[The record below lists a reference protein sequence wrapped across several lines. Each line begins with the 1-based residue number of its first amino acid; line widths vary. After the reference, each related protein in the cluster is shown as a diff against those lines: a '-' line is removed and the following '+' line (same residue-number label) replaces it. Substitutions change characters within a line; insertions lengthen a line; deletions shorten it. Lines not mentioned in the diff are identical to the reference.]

1 MKHRHINT
9 KTWTR
14 EAIDST
20 LQRGNL
26 QDWRDLFQSAKSDIT
41 IAVNLLDI
49 ANSHKEDGTFALV
62 EGVLQKIQKKSD
74 KL

>member
-14 EAIDST
+14 EAIDSA

-26 QDWRDLFQSAKSDIT
+26 QDWRDLFQSVKNDTAIAK
-41 IAVNLLDI
+41 NLLEV
-49 ANSHKEDGTFALV
+49 ANLYREDGTFAFV
-62 EGVLQKIQKKSD
+62 EGLLQKMQHKG
-74 KL
+74 